1 MADHSNSQNHENKD
15 TSYIKEKIVKKPRS
29 KWFYV
34 RRFFFF
40 LILAV
45 IFGSAA
51 GAAFAV
57 VRGCVEQM
65 TPAPEEPTEGFTLAR
80 DEQPTEAETT
90 ESVTAAPE
98 TTEAETMPT
107 ETQAEEEK
115 NLEEHISDAVREAM
129 EGMTLN
135 QSDML
140 KLERLRSGVF
150 RQISN
155 AFVELIVTHQ
165 SERDWFDQTVE
176 NTGSTFGVVVQMTDT
191 QISMLTDSAMLEGA
205 DSLTAVIGE
214 NEYPA
219 EIREQDSLTGITL
232 VTVSVEEQNA
242 YPTSINVAELGNSY
256 SVQLGDMVIAA
267 GSPMGFPN
275 SVSYGYISYIN
286 KDISVIDGYQ
296 TICYTDMD
304 AVENS
309 GGVLLNMQGQIIGW
323 ITEENKSST
332 LSDRTAAIGIS
343 DLKYIIE
350 DLLAGRST
358 AYLGVKGLEVDYT
371 EAAERGVTPGF
382 DVTEVVQGSPAY
394 GIGIQPSDIIVQIG
408 AQEILGSG
416 DFQKAMDAVEAGT
429 GVPVIVSRRNALGE
443 YQEETMEITFTGR

>member
-1 MADHSNSQNHENKD
+1 
-15 TSYIKEKIVKKPRS
+15 
-29 KWFYV
+29 
-34 RRFFFF
+34 
-40 LILAV
+40 
-45 IFGSAA
+45 
-51 GAAFAV
+51 
-57 VRGCVEQM
+57 
-65 TPAPEEPTEGFTLAR
+65 
-80 DEQPTEAETT
+80 
-90 ESVTAAPE
+90 
-98 TTEAETMPT
+98 
-107 ETQAEEEK
+107 
-115 NLEEHISDAVREAM
+115 
-129 EGMTLN
+129 
-135 QSDML
+135 
-140 KLERLRSGVF
+140 
-150 RQISN
+150 
-155 AFVELIVTHQ
+155 
-165 SERDWFDQTVE
+165 
-176 NTGSTFGVVVQMTDT
+176 
-191 QISMLTDSAMLEGA
+191 
-205 DSLTAVIGE
+205 
-214 NEYPA
+214 
-219 EIREQDSLTGITL
+219 
-232 VTVSVEEQNA
+232 
-242 YPTSINVAELGNSY
+242 
-256 SVQLGDMVIAA
+256 
-267 GSPMGFPN
+267 MGFPN

-371 EAAERGVTPGF
+371 EAAERGVTTGF
-382 DVTEVVQGSPAY
+382 YVTEVVQGSPAY

-429 GVPVIVSRRNALGE
+429 GVPVIVSRRSALGE